1 MDFKNIPLSAQPAYT
16 WLWNTAVTE
25 DGIKQRIDEMYN
37 LGIRAFYVLGEPENF
52 RPTIRRTHLSPEYL
66 SDEYIELVKYAFQYA
81 KEKGVYMWLYNEGG
95 FPSGMVCGKIR
106 AAHPELAMK
115 NIDVV
120 TVMQKANEELCLG
133 ENVIAAFAG
142 SKRVA
147 DKEVFSDD
155 TELMLYCANDAYFT
169 NIRTDNAS
177 LRNTELFIKMT
188 HEKLKEHFGEAM
200 GTDIKL
206 MFDDE
211 ACMGNWTDGL
221 EKIFFEKYGY
231 DIADFMPYIFGDK
244 EPVTE
249 SEHKANSDYYMLCG
263 DLVRDNY
270 FAPMKK
276 WLNSHNMLS
285 VGHLDNDHNENLCL
299 TNRYGNAIKTLREYD
314 IPGIDVIRNQ
324 ITYPKDNSL
333 QAEIMEFFPRWI
345 SSAARQCGHSM
356 CLSESLA
363 VYGAHVDPE
372 LMRYVV
378 NYQAVRGVS
387 LFNFMVMSYDRTT
400 PMVHQYR
407 PNFVGDNLC
416 MNHLKE
422 INDYTARI
430 SYILQNTKPD
440 IKTALYYP
448 ARTICARGK
457 TGKSAAEEFK
467 NIGEMLEREGVS
479 FDIIDEEI
487 VSASK
492 LENSCL
498 VYNDIVYENVFVPLC
513 TYEPDDVK
521 ALLSHTKS
529 IIEPCILRQSP
540 FIIARKVLFEN
551 GDEGYLICN
560 TADTKACDIVH
571 IPSSKPI
578 YNVDLSDGEIYIAEH
593 CANDG
598 STRVNVELN
607 RGEALFLLFSE
618 RNINACIPKQKEYVC
633 TLSDFES
640 YVSREYKIGND
651 QAITNTYFSNGT
663 LKKGLY
669 EWDAD
674 FSGEVTYTHKLSD
687 LTPGTYELDLGQVSS
702 VATLFIDGVEV
713 GKAGMPPYTV
723 SFELKSSS
731 ADLSIIVSNTCA
743 NECVRTDYFSVSEEA
758 DVGPYHEN
766 MNIEEKEFLSGGL
779 IGPVVLKKLVD

>member
-1 MDFKNIPLSAQPAYT
+1 MDFKNIPINAQPAYT
-16 WLWNTAVTE
+16 WLWNTTVTR
-25 DGIKQRIDEMYN
+25 DGIKHRIDEMYS

-66 SDEYIELVKYAFQYA
+66 SDEYIELVKYAFEYA
-81 KEKGVYMWLYNEGG
+81 KEKGMYTWLYNEGG
-95 FPSGMVCGKIR
+95 FPSGMVCGQIR
-106 AAHPELAMK
+106 CAHPELAMK
-115 NIDVV
+115 NIEVCSFV
-120 TVMQKANEELCLG
+120 QKKNTPVSLA
-133 ENVIAAFAG
+133 ENVIAAYNG
-142 SKRVA
+142 DCRVYNG
-147 DKEVFSDD
+147 DIFSCD
-155 TELMLYCANDAYFT
+155 TSLTLYCANDENYT
-169 NIRTDNAS
+169 TIRTDNAS
-177 LRNTELFIKMT
+177 ARNTEIFIELT
-188 HEKLKEHFGEAM
+188 HEKLKKHFGDAM

-211 ACMGNWTDGL
+211 ACMGTWTQDL
-221 EKIFFEKYGY
+221 EKIFFDKYGY
-231 DIADFMPYIFGDK
+231 DIADYMPCIFGDK

-249 SEHKANSDYYMLCG
+249 SEHKASSDYYMLCG

-407 PNFVGDNLC
+407 PNYVGDNLC
-416 MNHLKE
+416 MEHLKE

-430 SYILQNTKPD
+430 SHILQNSKAD

-448 ARTICARGK
+448 ARTICARGEV
-457 TGKSAAEEFK
+457 GKSAADDFK
-467 NIGEMLEREGVS
+467 NIGEILEREGVS
-479 FDIIDEEI
+479 FDIIDEDI

-513 TYEPDDVK
+513 TYEPERVK
-521 ALLSHTKS
+521 DIFTHTKAV
-529 IIEPCILRQSP
+529 IEPCITRKKT
-540 FIIARKVLFEN
+540 FILARKVLFEN

-560 TADTKACDIVH
+560 TSGKQVRDVVQ
-571 IPSSKPI
+571 IPCSKPV
-578 YNVDLSDGEIYIAEH
+578 YRVDLADGEIYIPDHTSKSDITA
-593 CANDG
+593 
-598 STRVNVELN
+598 VPLELG
-607 RGEALFLLFSE
+607 RGEAVFLLFSG
-618 RNINACIPKQKEYVC
+618 RNIKTNIPVPKEYVC
-633 TLSDFES
+633 TLTDFES

-651 QAITNTYFSNGT
+651 KAITNTYFSNGN

-669 EWDAD
+669 EWDAA
-674 FSGEVTYTHKLSD
+674 FSGEVTYIHKLSD
-687 LTPGTYELDLGQVSS
+687 LTPGTYELDLGNVRC
-702 VATLFIDGVEV
+702 VAAVFVDGIEV
-713 GKAGMPPYTV
+713 GKASMPPYAV
-723 SFELKSSS
+723 SFDVHSPDAL
-731 ADLSIIVSNTCA
+731 LSIVVSNTGA
-743 NECVRTDYFSVSEEA
+743 NECVRTDYFSVSDEA
-758 DVGPYHEN
+758 DVGPYHEK
-766 MNIEEKEFLSGGL
+766 MNLEEKAFLSGGL